1 MKKKLLTLLL
11 IGMMVFACTSC
22 TILGKWVIKEISAGD
37 VVMNE
42 EDINSMGMDA
52 GFIKLNKS
60 GSCVVNLLGDE
71 YDGGWTEAEDG
82 TISITYG
89 DDMNG
94 TATIQDDVMTF
105 TDAQGA
111 SYQLKK

>member
-11 IGMMVFACTSC
+11 IGMMIFACTSC
-22 TILGKWVIKEISAGD
+22 TILGKWVIKEVSAGD
-37 VVMNE
+37 VVMSE
-42 EDINSMGMDA
+42 DDINSMGMDA

-71 YDGGWTEAEDG
+71 YDGTYTEDNG
-82 TISITYG
+82 TLSITYG
-89 DDMNG
+89 DDMSG
-94 TATIQDDVMTF
+94 TATIKDDVMTF

-111 SYQLKK
+111 NYTLEK